1 MNTDNPK
8 SNKTINAG
16 RILVVGTQ
24 AGGKTA
30 VITKLASRSDSG
42 LEYKEEYGGTIET
55 EYLRVSFDEGKFFS
69 LLLPI
74 GGQEKWASLRSQF
87 GSTAESIVIIL
98 DSCTI
103 GFWQNSLQQAIA
115 LSSVLPYNNFPLS
128 FIVTKKDLN
137 EVIRKEAKAFGEAIV
152 QGIIEAKTAG
162 LTYYSR
168 GFKITERK
176 FRVESS
182 DIPFSQFEQIC
193 VNALQEKYFTGLVP
207 GNAHRGKH
215 LLAGFT
221 LVNCR
226 IFSRALTLEL
236 SNQKEK
242 GDHMA
247 ILGLLN
253 DMRPS
258 MLELDNN
265 WENLQLKYPTAGEE
279 PKISD
284 EITTEE
290 IEKVILNKLLANDE
304 EINSFVTKINE
315 MDEMTGWRH
324 TGWKHISIF
333 EEEGLDDAAE
343 LIRHIME
350 SIKDNE
356 PASKFTLFDPI
367 EELF

>member
-1 MNTDNPK
+1 MNTDNSTGK
-8 SNKTINAG
+8 KTINAG

-30 VITKLASRSDSG
+30 VITKLASRTDRS
-42 LEYKEEYGGTIET
+42 LEYKEEYAGTIET
-55 EYLRVSFDEGKFFS
+55 EFLRVSFDEGKFFS

-103 GFWQNSLQQAIA
+103 GFWQNSLQQAIS

-137 EVIRKEAKAFGEAIV
+137 ETIRREVKAFGEAIV
-152 QGIIEAKTAG
+152 QGIFEARMTG

-176 FRVESS
+176 FRVEST

-193 VNALQEKYFTGLVP
+193 VNALQEKFFTGLVP
-207 GNAHRGKH
+207 GDARRGK
-215 LLAGFT
+215 LLLDGFS

-226 IFSRALTLEL
+226 IFSRALTYGLC
-236 SNQKEK
+236 KPT

-247 ILGLLN
+247 ILSLLN
-253 DMRPS
+253 DMRPT
-258 MLELDNN
+258 MLELDSN
-265 WENLQLKYPTAGEE
+265 WENLQQKYPTAGEE
-279 PKISD
+279 PTISD
-284 EITTEE
+284 EITAEE
-290 IEKVILNKLLANDE
+290 IEKVILNKLLASDE
-304 EINSFVTKINE
+304 EINSFVAKINK
-315 MDEMTGWRH
+315 MTDMTGWRH

-343 LIRHIME
+343 LIKHIME

-356 PASKFTLFDPI
+356 PASKFTLFEPI